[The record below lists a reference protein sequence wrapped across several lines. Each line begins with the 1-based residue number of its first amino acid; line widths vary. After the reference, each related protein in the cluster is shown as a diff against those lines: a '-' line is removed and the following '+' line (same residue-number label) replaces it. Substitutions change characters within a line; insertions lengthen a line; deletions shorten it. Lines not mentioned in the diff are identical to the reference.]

1 VFEQIKKRDGRI
13 VDFDS
18 PKITA
23 AITKAGQATG
33 EFGGREARKLTLRV
47 LTLAHELRLGPL
59 PEVEEIQDIVEHVLL
74 DSPYHATAKA
84 YILYREQHAQLR
96 SITTKAN
103 VDLVDHY
110 IQRQDW
116 RIKENSNMSY
126 SLQGLNNYISS
137 DITSEYWLN
146 KIYPPQIR
154 RAHKDGDIHIHDLSL
169 LSVYC
174 VGWDLQDLL
183 INGFRGVEGK
193 IESKPPK
200 HLRSALG
207 QIVNFFYTL
216 QGEAAGAQALS
227 NFDTL
232 LAPFV
237 RYDDLSYDEVKQAL
251 QEFIFNINIP
261 TRVGFQTPFTNITMD
276 LQVPGILKDQPI
288 IIAGRMQD
296 VTYGAFQHEMD
307 MLNQAFAEI
316 MMAGDARGR
325 VFTFPIPT
333 YNITADFDW
342 DNADLEP
349 VWLMTAK
356 YGIPYF
362 SNFVNSDMSPED
374 ARSMCCRLRLDNREL
389 LKRGGGLFGANPL
402 TGSIGVVT
410 INLPRIGYEA
420 KNQKTFFDT
429 LDDRVRVAI
438 ESLVIKRKVLEKF
451 TERNLYPYSRFYL
464 RNIKQN
470 SGLYWKNHFSTI
482 GIIGMNE
489 ACVNFMGKDIGTMEG
504 QAFALKVMDHLR
516 DKLFQAQEESGDIF
530 NLEATP
536 AEGTSFRLAMLD
548 KKRYGDIR
556 CANEN
561 EYANN
566 AAPYYTN
573 STQLPVNYTDDL
585 YRTLQLQDQLQ
596 TKYTGGTVLHVFLG
610 EQLSDTTAVKSLVRK
625 IATNYR
631 LPYFTLTPTFSV
643 CPSHGYLAGEQA
655 RCAHCNQETEIYSR
669 VVGYLR
675 PIKQW
680 NDGKQAEFAIRKTFR
695 PDSIGDGYSAAK
707 VIKPSRKVAAVETQP
722 AETFTSQPV
731 AAALAQA
738 KSAGR

>member
-13 VDFDS
+13 VEFDS
-18 PKITA
+18 TKITA
-23 AITKAGQATG
+23 AVAKAGQATG
-33 EFGGREARKLTLRV
+33 EFAEREARKLTLRV

-59 PEVEEIQDIVEHVLL
+59 PEVEEVQDIVEHVLL
-74 DSPYHATAKA
+74 ESPYHRTAKA
-84 YILYREQHAQLR
+84 YILYREQHAQIR

-103 VDLVDHY
+103 VELVDHY
-110 IQRQDW
+110 IQRLDW
-116 RIKENSNMSY
+116 KIKENSNMCY

-137 DITSEYWLN
+137 DVTSEYWLN
-146 KIYPPQIR
+146 KIYPPQVR
-154 RAHKDGDIHIHDLSL
+154 HAHKCGDLHIHDLSL

-174 VGWDLQDLL
+174 VGWDLKDLL
-183 INGFRGVEGK
+183 KNGFKGVEGK
-193 IESKPPK
+193 VESAPPK

-237 RYDDLSYDEVKQAL
+237 RYDELPYEKVKQAL

-276 LQVPGILKDQPI
+276 LCVPSILKDHPVIVGGRELEQTYAEFQP
-288 IIAGRMQD
+288 
-296 VTYGAFQHEMD
+296 EMD
-307 MLNQAFAEI
+307 MINRAFADV
-316 MMAGDARGR
+316 MMAGDAKGR

-333 YNITADFDW
+333 YNITTDFDW
-342 DNADLEP
+342 DNPNLDL
-349 VWLMTAK
+349 VWQMTAK

-410 INLPRIGYEA
+410 INLPRIGHQAEGE
-420 KNQKTFFDT
+420 KDFFQK
-429 LDDRVRVAI
+429 LESSVRLAV
-438 ESLVIKRKVLEKF
+438 ESLIIKRKVLEKF
-451 TERNLYPYSRFYL
+451 TEKNLYPYSRFYL
-464 RNIKQN
+464 REVKQG
-470 SGLYWKNHFSTI
+470 SGMYWKNHFSTI

-489 ACVNFMGKDIGTMEG
+489 ACLNFMGKDIGTMEG
-504 QAFALKVMDHLR
+504 QAFALKVMDNLR
-516 DKLFQAQEESGDIF
+516 DLLSKVQDETGDIF

-548 KKRYGDIR
+548 KKRHNDII
-556 CANEN
+556 CSNEA
-561 EYANN
+561 EYRKG

-585 YRTLQLQDQLQ
+585 YQTFQLQDQLQ

-610 EQLSDTTAVKSLVRK
+610 EQLGNIRAVKSLVRK
-625 IATNYR
+625 IAANYR
-631 LPYFTLTPTFSV
+631 LPYFTLTPTFSI
-643 CPSHGYLAGEQA
+643 CPSHGYLNGEQV

-675 PIKQW
+675 PVKQW
-680 NDGKQAEFAIRKTFR
+680 NDGKQAEYALRKTYR
-695 PDSIGDGYSAAK
+695 IESIDPELSATVIAKSRTAHGLDKRADKHLISAA
-707 VIKPSRKVAAVETQP
+707 T
-722 AETFTSQPV
+722 PV
-731 AAALAQA
+731 AERAEAA
-738 KSAGR
+738 SR